1 MHFEN
6 LLARWRYLDRSCF
19 MKTMRYL
26 HLKRTTFQVHCNDLR
41 CNPKQIYSTVH
52 GQQLEINYSSM
63 IISTCII
70 CGSIRHLRTVR
81 SWKLWHCRS
90 RKKTAVLSSYNRG
103 KRFHSNFPIIDSL
116 SIECRLLSRV
126 RKFRKDP
133 QYFDEVHPFWPH
145 WKEEKK
151 WIDTVYTTSAEPKRT
166 ASIVAV
172 RSNSASRGRCW
183 CERMKPIN
191 IDAALV

>member
-41 CNPKQIYSTVH
+41 CNPKQIDSTVH
-52 GQQLEINYSSM
+52 GQQLKINYSSM

-103 KRFHSNFPIIDSL
+103 KRFRPNFPIIDSL
-116 SIECRLLSRV
+116 SNDVVYCLASENFEKTRNISMKYIRSGHTEKRRRNGSI
-126 RKFRKDP
+126 
-133 QYFDEVHPFWPH
+133 QYTRRRPNQ
-145 WKEEKK
+145 
-151 WIDTVYTTSAEPKRT
+151 SARP
-166 ASIVAV
+166 
-172 RSNSASRGRCW
+172 
-183 CERMKPIN
+183 P
-191 IDAALV
+191 